1 MYPRPVS
8 PAEHEVA
15 VLIAGSLICAFE
27 LLSFVVRSE

>member
-15 VLIAGSLICAFE
+15 VLIVGSLFCVFE
-27 LLSFVVRSE
+27 VLSFVVRSE